1 MKRQAGR
8 EASSPPS
15 SRALAKRLRER
26 EREREARARDELPPP
41 LPLPLPQPPP
51 LALLLAAESRGYRKR
66 SRSRDRERERER
78 SRDKSSRSGG
88 SAAREERESTSSSSS
103 ARAAAREERAAALEL
118 HHRHELGLLG
128 RPPLRTSAA
137 AAAAAAAAEVAG
149 PRPGTLEY
157 KTLLISNLGS
167 QVSDEDVEDALFHE
181 FKKFGDVSVKLSHTP
196 ELGRVAYVNFRH
208 PEDAKEARH
217 AKSARLVLG
226 DRQLKLEPMYVRR
239 RSVTPPDV
247 GYLHAVHAPY
257 AYRQRS
263 ISPPVPA
270 LARARH
276 YALEGLGLGLGRER
290 ERILDYYGMLD
301 ERGRPYGFP
310 PVPPVVVED
319 LKPEDDQ
326 RATSNLFIGNLDH
339 NVTEVELRRAFD
351 KYGVIEEVVIKRP
364 ARGQGGAYGFV
375 KFQNLD
381 MAHRAKVAMQGR
393 VIGVNPVKI
402 GYGKANSTTRLWVGG
417 LGPGISLTALA
428 REFDRFGSIRNI
440 DYVKGESFAYIQY
453 ESLDASQAACTQM
466 RGFPLGGP
474 ERRLR
479 VDFAKVEESPPRVFP
494 SGYQPPAPLP
504 PHYELL
510 PEAYAHHRSLE
521 REREGRARE
530 RASSPP
536 PPPSHVLLSQRE
548 RSVLEREYPGSP
560 PRTLERRSAAV
571 EAFGRPGRSARSRSR
586 SRERWLKERDERR
599 SNRRRSRSAS
609 NDRGPAEDREREKER
624 DRGRS
629 KVRAPVGPVSPEP
642 SPDRA
647 RVRAPDSTTEPQDHS
662 PEESGPPPRPPP
674 VPASDPAPPP
684 SRHHGKRGVSG
695 DHLNHHHRNSEPTA
709 VSPSIHPA
717 PPPPGS
723 LSEFAAAS
731 LPKSWPGLFA
741 LKNSSFPTHL
751 YLLEGGATFFNA
763 IMKGQS
769 QPCQL
774 KIAQRLRMD
783 QTRLDEV
790 ARRIKQGRPDGYA
803 ILLALQG
810 PVDRQAPPPEPGL
823 QVRLLRHLVTY
834 LRNKEA
840 AGVISLPA
848 AREGA
853 TGAMLYAFP
862 PGHFSQQYLQE
873 AKRTV
878 GNLEEEHMVIVI
890 VNDTN

>member
-8 EASSPPS
+8 ETSP
-15 SRALAKRLRER
+15 SRALAKRIR
-26 EREREARARDELPPP
+26 EREREARREELP
-41 LPLPLPQPPP
+41 PPP
-51 LALLLAAESRGYRKR
+51 LALLLAESRGYHKR
-66 SRSRDRERERER
+66 SRSREREKGRIPREEPR
-78 SRDKSSRSGG
+78 IPREEPRI
-88 SAAREERESTSSSSS
+88 AREEPRLAREEPRITREEPRI
-103 ARAAAREERAAALEL
+103 AREEPRIPREEPRLSREERAAALEL

-128 RPPLRTSAA
+128 RPPLRTAPV
-137 AAAAAAAAEVAG
+137 EVPG

-167 QVSDEDVEDALFHE
+167 QVSDEDVEDSLFHE

-217 AKSARLVLG
+217 AKSTRLVLG
-226 DRQLKLEPMYVRR
+226 DRQLKVEPMYVRR
-239 RSVTPPDV
+239 RSVTPPEV
-247 GYLHAVHAPY
+247 GYLPLHAPY
-257 AYRQRS
+257 PYRQRS
-263 ISPPVPA
+263 MSPPGPA
-270 LARARH
+270 LAGIRDPRARH
-276 YALEGLGLGLGRER
+276 YALESLGLGRER
-290 ERILDYYGMLD
+290 ERILDYYGMLE
-301 ERGRPYGFP
+301 ERRQPYGFP
-310 PVPPVVVED
+310 PVPVVPEE

-351 KYGVIEEVVIKRP
+351 KYGIIEEVVIKRP

-402 GYGKANSTTRLWVGG
+402 GYGKATSTTRLWVGG

-453 ESLDASQAACTQM
+453 ESLDAAQAACTQM

-510 PEAYAHHRSLE
+510 PEAYAHHRGLE
-521 REREGRARE
+521 RDGRARGGT
-530 RASSPP
+530 SSPP
-536 PPPSHVLLSQRE
+536 PPHVLLSQRE
-548 RSVLEREYPGSP
+548 RAVLEREYLSSP
-560 PRTLERRSAAV
+560 PRVLERRPPAV

-599 SNRRRSRSAS
+599 ARRRSRSAS
-609 NDRGPAEDREREKER
+609 NDRAPVAEEREKERER

-629 KVRAPVGPVSPEP
+629 KVRVPLGPVSPEP

-647 RVRAPDSTTEPQDHS
+647 RVRAPDSTTESQDHS
-662 PEESGPPPRPPP
+662 PEGGGAPPRPPP
-674 VPASDPAPPP
+674 ASAADPAPPP
-684 SRHHGKRGVSG
+684 PRHHGKRGVSG
-695 DHLNHHHRNSEPTA
+695 DHPNNHHHRNSEPTA
-709 VSPSIHPA
+709 ASPSPHPDPRAGHPA
-717 PPPPGS
+717 PAS
-723 LSEFAAAS
+723 LTEFAAAS
-731 LPKSWPGLFA
+731 LPKAWPGLFA

-751 YLLEGGATFFNA
+751 YLLEGGASFFSG

-848 AREGA
+848 GREGA
-853 TGAMLYAFP
+853 PGAMLYAFP